1 MRLAAQP
8 GVPPRCASFSD
19 EEAVRRYERAMR
31 VHRAQ
36 AEAYE
41 ITPLDGRV
49 DGAYR
54 VQGSGGAYLVDLVDG
69 TGEADTCTCV
79 DFLTNDLGTCKHLE
93 ALRRA
98 IQGNRTLRSAHEA
111 LGPRPARPTVTVQAR
126 GGLRLIRRG
135 AWGKALLRRA
145 GWRQETDGRLLP
157 LVPGAL
163 AAPPG
168 EVRVVH
174 AAGPAHARI
183 AAREQ
188 LETRRERVKAAIDEG
203 RLHLDRLAAP
213 LLPFQRDGA
222 AYLIA
227 QGRAMLAD
235 DVGLGKTLQVIAACE
250 TLCAHGE
257 ADRVLIVAP
266 ASTLDF
272 WAREL
277 ERFAG
282 AAPALLSGDGLA
294 LRTAMAS
301 GARYKLTSHE
311 TVVHH
316 ADAFAALQPDILV
329 LDEAQRAK
337 NFRARTAVALRSIQ
351 ARFVYALTSL
361 PLDRHLDDLYALVQL
376 VDDQVLAPLW
386 RFNLAFYEQDARGTI
401 TGYKNLSKLRLLLAP
416 LLVRRRKEE
425 ALAQLLPLTRQSR
438 FLPLLPEQ
446 QAHARRLLG
455 ELAALLARPSPDAP
469 TLLRLVTEARGVCAD
484 PSVLAPDD
492 ETLASPKLDELE
504 QIIEEIARQGPH
516 RILVFCEHGEPLRRA
531 AARLQRMGIH
541 TLLLDRPQDEA
552 RRRLLERRFAGSGEA
567 IVALVTDG
575 ATARLQLPQVGYH
588 LHLDIPA
595 GPAQLD
601 RRTAVGYRAGH
612 TRGLTELFLCAEA
625 GLERALEASLLLR
638 RPLNPCPLERALASG
653 RLDAEALGV
662 LRRLVHDAPSDAAA
676 DLPPETPPVAHLS
689 LSPTPPPAATSRGAL
704 VVVAPPPTPPAPEP
718 EEPGPDTQRTRFQPG
733 PAAPTLARARERLRL
748 ASVVLDA
755 GFPCDAARAAHQGL
769 ALALTVLLRHEQ
781 GNPPGN
787 LARDHHGLV
796 AALFR
801 VLGAKGKLPP
811 ALHGTLARLHDLA
824 ALDEQ
829 GVHLDATLARDAVD
843 EATRW
848 VHRIEEML
856 SPVPEGTA

>member
-1 MRLAAQP
+1 MRLGAQP

-31 VHRAQ
+31 VHRAR

-41 ITPLDGRV
+41 ITPLDDRV

-54 VQGSGGAYLVDLVDG
+54 VQGGGGAYLVDLVDG

-98 IQGNRTLRSAHEA
+98 IQGSRALRSAYEA

-135 AWGKALLRRA
+135 SWGKALLRKA

-163 AAPPG
+163 TTPPG

-188 LETRRERVKAAIDEG
+188 LDTRRERMKAAIDEG

-235 DVGLGKTLQVIAACE
+235 DVGLGKTVQVIAACE

-446 QAHARRLLG
+446 QAHSRRLLG
-455 ELAALLARPSPDAP
+455 ELAASLARPSPDAP
-469 TLLRLVTEARGVCAD
+469 HLLRLVSEARGVCAD
-484 PSVLAPDD
+484 PSVLTPDD

-504 QIIEEIARQGPH
+504 QLIEEIARQGPH
-516 RILVFCEHGEPLRRA
+516 RILVFCEHTEPLRRA
-531 AARLQRMGIH
+531 AARLQRMGVNA
-541 TLLLDRPQDEA
+541 LVLDRPQEEA

-588 LHLDIPA
+588 VHLDVPA

-638 RPLNPCPLERALASG
+638 RPLNPCPLEQALASG

-662 LRRLVHDAPSDAAA
+662 LRRLVHDTPSDTGA
-676 DLPPETPPVAHLS
+676 DAPPETPPVAHLS
-689 LSPTPPPAATSRGAL
+689 LSPTPPPAASRGAP
-704 VVVAPPPTPPAPEP
+704 VVVAPPPALPELEP
-718 EEPGPDTQRTRFQPG
+718 EESGPDTQRTRFQPG

-748 ASVVLDA
+748 AAVVLDA

-769 ALALTVLLRHEQ
+769 AQALTVLLWQEQ

-829 GVHLDATLARDAVD
+829 GVHLDAALARDAVD

-848 VHRIEEML
+848 VQRIEEML
-856 SPVPEGTA
+856 APAPEGNA

>member
-1 MRLAAQP
+1 MKLAAQP
-8 GVPPRCASFSD
+8 GPPPRCASFSD

-36 AEAYE
+36 TEAYE
-41 ITPLDGRV
+41 ITPLEDRV

-54 VQGSGGAYLVDLVDG
+54 VQGSGGVYLVDVVDG

-93 ALRRA
+93 AVRRA
-98 IQGNRTLRSAHEA
+98 LRNNRTLRSAYEA
-111 LGPRPARPTVTVQAR
+111 LGPRPTRPTITVQAQ

-135 AWGKALLRRA
+135 LWGKALQHRA
-145 GWRQETDGRLLP
+145 GWRQEPDGRMTP
-157 LVPGAL
+157 LVPAAL
-163 AAPPG
+163 TMPPG

-183 AAREQ
+183 VAREQ
-188 LETRRERVKAAIDEG
+188 LNIRRERVKAAIEEG
-203 RLHLDRLAAP
+203 RLHLDRLAVP
-213 LLPFQRDGA
+213 LLPFQREGA

-250 TLCAHGE
+250 TLCAYGE

-266 ASTLDF
+266 ASTLTF
-272 WAREL
+272 WVREL

-316 ADAFAALQPDILV
+316 ADAFAAIQPDILV

-386 RFNLAFYEQDARGTI
+386 RFNLAFYEQDARGSI

-425 ALAQLLPLTRQSR
+425 VIAQLLPFTRQSR
-438 FLPLLPEQ
+438 FLPLLADQ
-446 QAHARRLLG
+446 QARSRQLLG
-455 ELAALLARPSPDAP
+455 ELADLLALPSPDP
-469 TLLRLVTEARGVCAD
+469 SSLLSLVSEARKVCAD

-492 ETLASPKLDELE
+492 ETLGSPKLDELE
-504 QIIEEIARQGPH
+504 QIVEELVRQGPH

-531 AARLQRMGIH
+531 AARLQRLGL
-541 TLLLDRPQDEA
+541 TPLLLDRPQDEA
-552 RRRLLERRFAGSGEA
+552 RQRLLERRFTDSGEA
-567 IVALVTDG
+567 LVALMTDE
-575 ATARLQLPQVGYH
+575 ATAKLQLPQVGYH
-588 LHLDIPA
+588 IHLDLPL
-595 GPAQLD
+595 GPAQLE
-601 RRTAVGYRAGH
+601 RRTAVGHRARH

-625 GLERALEASLLLR
+625 GLERSLEASLLLR
-638 RPLNPCPLERALASG
+638 RPLNPCPLERALISG
-653 RLDAEALGV
+653 RLNAEALGV
-662 LRRLVHDAPSDAAA
+662 LRRLIHDTPRETTANG
-676 DLPPETPPVAHLS
+676 PPKTPPVAHLS
-689 LSPTPPPAATSRGAL
+689 LSPVPSPVAVDPTTSMSPVAL
-704 VVVAPPPTPPAPEP
+704 PLPLTPEP
-718 EEPGPDTQRTRFQPG
+718 DERSPDTQRTGVQPE
-733 PAAPTLARARERLRL
+733 PATSSFARARERLRL
-748 ASVVLDA
+748 ASIVLDA

-769 ALALTVLLRHEQ
+769 AQALTVLLRQEQ
-781 GNPPGN
+781 GNPPAH
-787 LARDHHGLV
+787 LVRDHHGLV

-801 VLGAKGKLPP
+801 VLGPKGKLPP

-824 ALDEQ
+824 ALDDQ
-829 GVHLDATLARDAVD
+829 GIHLDAAQARDAME
-843 EATRW
+843 EATQW
-848 VHRIEEML
+848 IQRIEEMITKHA
-856 SPVPEGTA
+856 G